1 MNVCYDF
8 ESAIARR
15 NRIIKQAA
23 AKQTFVFLAL
33 LANEYPAKQDA
44 EGDSTNSGAYEMW
57 SRDREMLRILIAED
71 EEPIANLIRI
81 NLTRAGYQCT
91 WAPDGQT
98 AADLMEREKFDL
110 ALLDIMLPGINGYE
124 LMDYAKA
131 CELPVIFLTALGST
145 EHKVKG
151 LRMGADDY
159 LPKPFEIVELLAR
172 VEAVLRRYHKTETM
186 IQVNNVTIDTASH
199 RVTLDG
205 EEIYLTP
212 KEFDLLLLFARNKN
226 RALYRETI
234 YETVWGGEYMG
245 QSRTVD
251 LHVQRLKK
259 KLHWEEMIVAVYKV
273 GYRLNEVR
281 S

>member
-1 MNVCYDF
+1 
-8 ESAIARR
+8 
-15 NRIIKQAA
+15 
-23 AKQTFVFLAL
+23 
-33 LANEYPAKQDA
+33 
-44 EGDSTNSGAYEMW
+44 
-57 SRDREMLRILIAED
+57 
-71 EEPIANLIRI
+71 
-81 NLTRAGYQCT
+81 
-91 WAPDGQT
+91 
-98 AADLMEREKFDL
+98 MEREKFDL

-159 LPKPFEIVELLAR
+159 LP
-172 VEAVLRRYHKTETM
+172 ETM

>member
-1 MNVCYDF
+1 MCH
-8 ESAIARR
+8 
-15 NRIIKQAA
+15 AA
-23 AKQTFVFLAL
+23 GQQGALEL
-33 LANEYPAKQDA
+33 LAQD
-44 EGDSTNSGAYEMW
+44 
-57 SRDREMLRILIAED
+57 
-71 EEPIANLIRI
+71 
-81 NLTRAGYQCT
+81 
-91 WAPDGQT
+91 
-98 AADLMEREKFDL
+98 AADLLLVDISL
-110 ALLDIMLPGINGYE
+110 ADGNGFAVCSA
-124 LMDYAKA
+124 AKDKN
-131 CELPVIFLTALGST
+131 LPVIFLTALGST

-172 VEAVLRRYHKTETM
+172 VEAVLRRYHKTETV
-186 IQVNNVTIDTASH
+186 IRACNATIDTASH

-259 KLHWEEMIVAVYKV
+259 KLHWENIIIAVYKV
-273 GYRLNEVR
+273 GYRLNEVHV
-281 S
+281 